1 MCGPFCGRLMEYCE
15 FVLVHFR
22 EVDIGIRNFFYQ
34 RVQIDG
40 NMLCGLQINI
50 EHLVRTDDGIMH
62 DGRVPRVIKQR
73 RTDDRSCGLHFKST
87 TIVGTPRSPTVD
99 DTEHVIAIMRWQIW
113 SASARV

>member
-1 MCGPFCGRLMEYCE
+1 M
-15 FVLVHFR
+15 VHFQ
-22 EVDIGIRNFFYQ
+22 EVEIGIRKCFNQ

-62 DGRVPRVIKQR
+62 GGSVPRVIGQR
-73 RTDDRSCGLHFKST
+73 RTDDRSGGPHLKST

>member
-1 MCGPFCGRLMEYCE
+1 M
-15 FVLVHFR
+15 VHFQ
-22 EVDIGIRNFFYQ
+22 EVETGIRTFFYQ

-73 RTDDRSCGLHFKST
+73 RTDDRSGGLHFKST

-99 DTEHVIAIMRWQIW
+99 DTEHLIAIMRWQIW